1 MDIKCTLKHQIRKI
15 WIFQRERINR
25 ERSDLEITF
34 GSIVRFELGQMN
46 TKRAVIPS
54 CIIYLSPNWNA
65 ALNSMAIS
73 YFSTVNWNFGRQF
86 NQKSAIF
93 QREPISP
100 TYRRLLARSTN
111 HRNDYD
117 LFIFVFIQ
125 HQSLFLISEWMINHW
140 MVRFENR

>member
-54 CIIYLSPNWNA
+54 CISSYTFLPIGTPLWTRWQLVTFPRSIEISVANSIKKVQFSNVSQSAQRIVVYLHVQRIIETTTIFLHLYLFNTNRYFLS
-65 ALNSMAIS
+65 LNG
-73 YFSTVNWNFGRQF
+73 W
-86 NQKSAIF
+86 
-93 QREPISP
+93 
-100 TYRRLLARSTN
+100 
-111 HRNDYD
+111 
-117 LFIFVFIQ
+117 
-125 HQSLFLISEWMINHW
+125 
-140 MVRFENR
+140 